1 MNIKAVSCTHRLLR
15 LGLVVT
21 LCFLAAPGVHA
32 GPALSGAGLTLEMN
46 VVRYHQSGYDFYP
59 NLTTNTTSSE
69 FSFGDYGIA
78 SSGSPGSGSS
88 GLYHFDTNGFNQIG
102 GGTWGYGDFDSM
114 MFQLTNGTWSLFVT
128 NATTTNVYHFTVTA
142 NIDSNSLPPVTI
154 TFPAT
159 GAVNVIN
166 QPTFIWHGPTNYSDL
181 VVYEYNNSSYLPVTQ
196 TNWPSPGV
204 LYQGKNDFTAHY
216 DSNSLTAVV
225 SSVPIDNA
233 SHSISGWVSKAH
245 LQDYATSEFSVG
257 TVDPSGTSHTLVAH
271 YPFDATSGP
280 VLDAAV
286 DTSGNGYD
294 MSFGS
299 GFGSQGGVNLTSDSA
314 AGVGAVHFHNGDGN
328 SAGYLGWNNPT
339 PSALLSTLAGSF
351 SISCWIKTTQGFAW
365 DDAPAY
371 YGAGIISADNF
382 GLANDLIPIAL
393 TGSKIGFNTGGDSVD
408 VTQNSTASVNDGNYH
423 HVVVTRNQ
431 STGQKIIYIDGVLD
445 SFSSGTTNPL
455 NAPQKLTIGALA
467 NAGNPDPNDGSYYNG
482 FDGEVDDLQI
492 YSGVLSAAD
501 AATLYASPGSTVA
514 NGGGSLVGG
523 HRNVAHYAF
532 DDSGNLGHDSSG
544 NGNDMSGPIVW
555 GPTYQFNTD
564 AEAGG
569 GAVQFFATS
578 ALYADGQTL
587 TNLNAVLAGS
597 FTMSAW
603 VKTTV
608 SNGADDNNAFLGATI
623 FWAYNDQGNTND
635 TIPLSITGSKAAF
648 TTRDHLGNDNTLH
661 SSTSV
666 NDGNYHL
673 ITVTR
678 NQASGEKRIYVDG
691 NFETSEIGTTD
702 PLNGN
707 NYNLT
712 IGGYAYCTD
721 GNCTNFYAYNG
732 LLDDAQIYTGVLS
745 DAEVAS
751 LYANPGTT
759 VPDVAGGSGG
769 PVVHYDFDEGTVL
782 AADVSGNNN
791 NIVHAGNFGGSG
803 PSTSS
808 DVVAGSGSVSFDG
821 GSYLTASSNL
831 LATLASDFTVSLW
844 LKTSQSF
851 GSQNDYA
858 WAGAGIIAADSPNSG
873 AKDLIPVALTGGQV
887 AFNVGDGSFDDTLN
901 SSATVN
907 DNVWHHV
914 VVTRSQSTGQRQI
927 YIDGTFDS
935 SKGGTTELL
944 NSPVLL
950 TIGAKSDASDPDP
963 ASPDFNG
970 SNGYEGLLDDLQIY
984 PRVLD
989 SSEVAF
995 LYINPGAVLG
1005 GGSISNSAPDFN
1017 TALNTVG
1024 LTWTTSGNAGWFI
1037 ESTKTHDGV
1046 LAAQSGVL
1054 TNGQISTLQTT
1065 VTGPG
1070 TLSFWWT
1077 TLFNYLDYYINGGI
1091 NAQFSIDGNDS
1102 DDIYGYGG
1110 YWTQDKDVVIPPGQ
1124 HTLTWTAYGGN
1135 SLTDAGFLDEVVFTN
1150 AVAPQI
1156 TSGPYN
1162 SNVQTG
1168 SNIVLTVQLYA
1179 NPTAVIEWLTNGV
1192 AIHGAT
1198 NSTLVI
1204 SNAQLSDAKS
1214 YQVIASNYL
1223 GVASAS
1229 AFVSVYQPTDLK
1241 PLSLTAPPLVS
1252 STTLVPLVWTA
1263 TNTGPAT
1270 LSGYYDTVYIETNGT
1285 IVSAIS
1291 YYIGYF
1297 GLKVLPA
1304 TSYTFTNLI
1313 RFPSVPAGNYTLVLG
1328 VDSFNSII
1336 ETDET
1341 NNTLPGIPVT
1351 VINQDLQPGNLQI
1364 SSATNLGQSVIQF
1377 TYNTTNNGPG
1387 ILDGANYYDELFL
1400 STNSVL
1406 DSTATYIQQINQAPS
1421 LGVGQHFTSTNYAT
1435 MPVIPS
1441 GDYYLI
1447 LHVDHF
1453 GPQPQGYIWETSET
1467 NNYAV
1472 RTVHIIEPD
1481 LVPTNIIAPAFVS
1494 SRQPVQLGWNI
1505 QNQGDGIATNL
1516 TYYSFEWADGL
1527 YLSTNQQVNGG
1538 SILLGN
1544 YYISDF
1550 NGGSYYSGN
1559 DFFWNTPLGPGQVM
1573 TNLQN
1578 VIIPNVPAG
1587 NYYLVLSADV
1597 LNSIREINETNNIF
1611 TKLITLGTLDL
1622 MPTAFTAPPAANARS
1637 TISITWSVTNQGT
1650 GTVYPAWVDRIFIS
1664 TSAVLGSGATLLGEF
1679 QQTNGLTAGAKY
1691 SVTNSITLN
1700 GVGAGNYYL
1709 LLYTDAATN
1718 VMEVN
1723 HSNNIVARPL
1733 TINSPDLV
1741 ATALTVGTNF
1751 SSQQPFSAVYTVSNA
1766 SPVTAYAGWSDRLF
1780 LSPDGILETNNLPLG
1795 DVVPIN
1801 DLAPNTSYSQLV
1813 NSSIPAV
1820 PAGDYFVLL
1829 QANANQFFVEN
1840 NTQNNLLAKPV
1851 HISNPDL
1858 VLTNFAAPSI
1868 IVLTQYNQGF
1878 EADWSVLNQG
1888 AGDAYAGWAD
1898 YLYVSPTNVFDTN
1911 AVYIGSAGQSTVLGS
1926 GQSYLSFANARLPDG
1941 IQGNYYLLLRANDSR
1956 SLYESTYTNNLVV
1969 KPVHLVVP
1977 AVPVLSVVSVDS
1989 PGDAWSGQ
1997 QIYVTWTL
2005 TNSGTAAVSGTFYDV
2020 VYLCSSAAG
2029 VSPQVYGEFQ
2039 FSGQILPGQ
2048 SIVRQQR
2055 ISLPISLQGTFWV
2068 ALQTDYNRDIFEFTY
2083 RTKEFLVAS
2092 HPMVVHLTPTPNLVL
2107 TSVSAPTNMFSG
2119 GEGTVSWVETNSGTG
2134 PTSAPF
2140 WDDAVYLCDT
2150 TNFYTANYRVY
2161 LGAPNNVAYLNPGDS
2176 YASSANVTLPRGIT
2190 GTFYF
2195 IVWAD
2200 YYNQVFEGTNENDNT
2215 LTTAPVFVA
2224 PSAVPDLQV
2233 TTVQPPHDAFSGQA
2247 VSLKYAVTNFGLGQ
2261 TQPSEVQWH
2270 DRVYIST
2277 NVTLDSSATYLG
2289 DIVHNGGL
2297 TPQAGYQTTSSLTLP
2312 VGISGDWYF
2321 IVSADIFNEVYEAA
2335 FEDNN
2340 DKIAA
2345 YVTHIALTPPPDLV
2359 TTITQS
2365 PTNVLASHVLS
2376 VTYMVF
2382 NNGTTITPNSGWND
2396 NLYLW
2401 TNPVFD
2407 AVHATYMG
2415 TFQHYGALLPGAG
2428 YTNTFSVVLPAD
2440 MAGTN
2445 YIFVRSDAYSAV
2457 FELNKTN
2464 NLASATNPV
2473 VITFRPSDLA
2483 VTSLTAPATCN
2494 AGASILVNWAV
2505 TNLGTGDTAVSVWY
2519 DRLIL
2524 SQNILLGAPS
2534 DVQLAQVQHIG
2545 LLGTNGAYAITN
2557 QLAQVPSYV
2566 AAGNYQLF
2574 LVADAGN
2581 NVPVETNWNNNVYGP
2596 VPISITA
2603 HSPDLRVASAM
2614 APASAVS
2621 GSTVT
2626 VNWTEVNAG
2635 DLPAN
2640 ASYWYDVVYLS
2651 PDGLVGPE
2659 ALYMGAQPNVRSLMS
2674 GEFYTNSL
2682 AVGLPINIQSN
2693 YYFVVVADGFNFIPE
2708 AGAENNNSYVVNPP
2722 VFITPAPVPDLAVTS
2737 VITPANAFEGQNFHL
2752 SWVVK
2757 NVGSTN
2763 ANSSWYDVAYLSSDQ
2778 ILDPA
2783 LDTYLGY
2790 SYQTHNLAPGQSY
2803 TNSADFPIPQGLA
2816 GPFYVFVTTDPGHY
2830 INERGQLT
2838 NNTAYNPQAMQ
2849 VQLLP
2854 PVDLVAG
2861 QITIP
2866 VNAVPGQ
2873 NMTVSYT
2880 VQNQGSNT
2888 ALGSWQDSLFI
2899 SADTN
2904 WDVGDKLF
2912 ASVIHTGDVPPGG
2925 SYTNVVT
2932 APLPGVLPGDYHV
2945 IIRSDI
2951 LNHLTE
2957 ADKSNNIAASLNSA
2971 AMDVQRL
2978 ALGTPAGNTLGTG
2991 QSAFYKFDAT
3001 NGQTIRLQFFSTA
3014 LLSDNELFLKFGQ
3027 MPDSGNFDAAAN
3039 APFTANPEIYF
3050 TATNTGTYYLL
3061 VKCNYAATPTSFTVL
3076 AQVLPFTVTEIQP
3089 SLAGDAGSTTF
3100 LVRGALFDD
3109 LTQFQLSYDDTNST
3123 TGTNT
3128 ISARNVMVQDS
3139 STAYV
3144 TFDFPGASDG
3154 YWNIQAIDG
3163 QTNVITAT
3171 LTNAVMVIPDAGPE
3185 VDVSIDGPLAVREP
3199 SMGYSIHSCL
3209 VDYGN
3214 SGYSDSDVPLILVDG
3229 VNTTV
3234 GTTLTTLGTQTIELL
3249 GRSLVGPA
3257 NVLRPQTYATK
3268 VLYFRGGDTE
3278 LVARSIT
3285 ADSTVPLT
3293 DMDWTNIEASVR
3305 PAGVPNATWLAFWS
3319 NIRPRMG
3326 TTWGDY
3332 VQFLNRIAANL
3343 PAEQREVSAIIGS
3356 IFTNQPNFTASSQV
3370 AGTLYDSDGTPLA
3383 GVPVGLYQ
3391 FQDGQQEQA
3400 ASATTDGSGNF
3411 FMPYV
3416 APGTY
3421 EFARLNSGMFD
3432 MDRDGQADPQPPT
3445 LTINNKD
3452 ITGLAIYCYH
3462 PQIPTNQFNDISA
3475 KMAVDSAGVLHAV
3488 WERDGK
3494 LWHARYAGGQ
3504 WVSPQPLSSMGV
3516 GSYDF
3521 IASSNLVDNASPG
3534 LMVVWT
3540 SGSGNDSELYYA
3552 VATQSGSTDTWS
3564 APVQLTTDGVQDS
3577 APALVPTTQGPV
3589 LIVDLKQYISLQDD
3603 TDLYGYLVS
3612 VRSSAFA
3619 PLAQL
3624 SLSPNVT
3631 PQDFQAGCNFGPAVI
3646 YEGLVGPYESS
3657 FKIKGGFSIGSSG
3670 CAKTVEANVSGVFD
3684 ISKPGDFGVT
3694 ATYGGFGSAAYKVD
3708 PTSCSY
3714 VFDNA
3719 AVGSTITVKLTY
3731 KNALL
3736 ECLATGFGPPGKAAE
3751 ISFVRFQQFSEAWG
3765 YPVRVGDE
3773 ESFTV
3778 SLKAAGHYKHGPAPF
3793 APGGF
3798 RLPET
3803 SSGVLSVE
3811 VRVSLLA
3818 SIADKSDMMLRMGGP
3833 PPPPDVG
3840 VLGGSGG
3847 SVGVNISGALGL
3859 ECDVWPTFKLN
3870 STKAELSG
3878 ILEIGKYSF
3887 GYKYTGVSP
3896 SPSVASIHPNGGNNP
3911 SPFDLPPDVTFST
3924 DPAQVIGTTNVY
3936 GTNALFADLYRDG
3949 APSLARDANGQPF
3962 MAWFKDVD
3970 PYSSDTGSRVMV
3982 ANFDG
3987 TNWLAPSVITN
3998 SVGFNGFVNAALD
4011 PWGRP
4016 FVVWV
4021 HSDTSSLTTN
4031 STYYDVLGTR
4041 TNADLYYSVFDG
4053 SAWSDPEPVV
4063 HTAGTDNS
4071 LSVSRDA
4078 NGNLIAVWLSQSYG
4092 LPDLLLTSIWD
4103 GKGWSPAVTLASG
4116 TLSSPCVQA
4125 VGGNDVVLWTEILGA
4140 EQNLPITRIYQST
4153 CSSGVWSAPA
4163 IFSPVMP
4170 ASSATLVAAK
4180 AAVPRVSDCNF
4191 TFANDQIPKTCCPC
4205 QANPNPANSSGKNV
4219 ACGVAQKGYDYNDC
4233 RPLFVYKACQVR
4245 PSDPNNIVGPEGY
4258 GPQRWVPAGAPLNYT
4273 IQFENDP
4280 GLASAPAKRVSIT
4293 LPLDANFD
4301 PRTFRLGD
4309 FGFGGLIFNIP
4320 PDSAFYQTRLDL
4332 SATKG
4337 YYVDL
4342 IAGVDIAN
4350 HQAFWTLTTIDPA
4363 TGDVPQNALIGFLPP
4378 DRTPP
4383 EGEGFVSC
4391 AITPVAGV
4399 ANGSPVAAKATI
4411 VFDNQPPMDTPSAL
4425 NTLQTGQ
4432 PASYVLP
4439 LPAVTLNP
4447 TFDVAWQGVTTSGGS
4462 GVSSYD
4468 IYASENGGGYYPWL
4482 QGTTLGQAPFVGQLG
4497 GTYAFYSLAHDNVGN
4512 VQATPTNADAV
4523 TFVSSNLPPVMA
4535 VITNLVVPPD
4545 SSIFLKIKATDPN
4558 GDTLA
4563 YSLTAAPTGA
4573 TINATN
4579 GVFRWHPTRAYAETT
4594 NLVTVAVMDDGVPP
4608 LGTNRTFAI
4617 IVQDFL
4623 ELSLGETNLEG
4634 GQTASIPVSLASND
4648 GATNLLFAV
4657 QVPENVL
4664 TNWAVAATAPQIGAA
4679 TLHDNVTN
4687 LLVTLNANPGQS
4699 LQGTQQVSTLT
4710 FSAVTNQVSGFVT
4723 LPITSVSAIKP
4734 GGAGYANYV
4743 THAGTVI
4750 VVQNEPL
4757 IRASLG
4763 TNQSRSLQLYGRLGT
4778 GYQLMFN
4785 TNLGVPA
4792 GWQTLLNYTQTN
4804 GVITLPLDASNPV
4817 IFYQLRKP

>member
-1 MNIKAVSCTHRLLR
+1 MNIPVITRTHRLLR
-15 LGLVVT
+15 LGLFT
-21 LCFLAAPGVHA
+21 ALCLLAVPGA
-32 GPALSGAGLTLEMN
+32 RAGLTLEMN
-46 VVRYHQSGYDFYP
+46 VICSGQNNYYFYP
-59 NLTTNTTSSE
+59 FLTTNTTPPNVL
-69 FSFGDYGIA
+69 FGDYCIA
-78 SSGSPGSGSS
+78 SADAPNSGASAY
-88 GLYHFDTNGFNQIG
+88 YHFTTNGFNQFNG
-102 GGTWGYGDFDSM
+102 VTWGYGDFNSM
-114 MFQLTNGTWSLFVT
+114 MYELTNGTWSLFVT
-128 NATTTNVYHFTVTA
+128 NTVTTNVYHFTVTA

-154 TFPAT
+154 TFPAN
-159 GAVNVIN
+159 GAVNVTS
-166 QPTFIWHGPTNYSDL
+166 QPDFTWQGPTNYGGL
-181 VVYEYNNSSYLPVTQ
+181 VVYEFNNSANLPVTQ

-204 LYQGKNDFTAHY
+204 LYQGKNFFTAHY
-216 DSNSLTAVV
+216 DSNSVTAVV
-225 SSVPIDNA
+225 SSVPVDDA
-233 SHSISGWVSKAH
+233 SHSIPGWVSTVH
-245 LQDYATSEFSVG
+245 LQDFTTVQFSVG
-257 TVDPSGTSHTLVAH
+257 TPDVSGTTHTLVAH

-280 VLDAAV
+280 VLNAAV

-299 GFGSQGGVNLTSDSA
+299 GFGSQGGVDLTSDSE
-314 AGVGAVHFHNGDGN
+314 AGVGAVQFHNGDGN

-351 SISCWIKTTQGFAW
+351 TISCWIKTTQSFAS
-365 DDAPAY
+365 DSDPAY

-382 GLANDLIPIAL
+382 GQANDVIPMAL
-393 TGSKIGFNTGGDSVD
+393 TGSKIGFNTGGDVVD
-408 VTQNSTASVNDGNYH
+408 VTVNSSASINDGNYH
-423 HVVVTRNQ
+423 HIVVTRNQ
-431 STGQKIIYIDGVLD
+431 QTGQKIIYVDGVYD
-445 SFSSGTTNPL
+445 SFGSGTTNLL
-455 NAPQKLTIGALA
+455 NDPQKLTIGALA

-482 FDGEVDDLQI
+482 FDGKVDDLQI
-492 YSGVLSAAD
+492 YSGVLSASDVANLH
-501 AATLYASPGSTVA
+501 ANPGSTAV
-514 NGGGSLVGG
+514 NGGGNLVGG
-523 HRNVAHYAF
+523 HRNVAHYTF
-532 DDSGNLGHDSSG
+532 DDSNNLGKDSSV
-544 NGNDMSGPIVW
+544 NGNDITGEVFW
-555 GPTYQFNTD
+555 GPQHQFDTD

-569 GAVQFFATS
+569 GAIRFFGTDAIFP
-578 ALYADGQTL
+578 YNQVL

-597 FTMSAW
+597 FSFSAW
-603 VKTTV
+603 VKTTIT
-608 SNGADDNNAFLGATI
+608 NGADYNNAFFGADI
-623 FWAYNDQGNTND
+623 FWAYNDRQGDTND
-635 TIPLSITGSKAAF
+635 TIPLAITGSKAAF
-648 TTRDHLGNDNTLH
+648 TTRGGNPGLSDNLH
-661 SSTSV
+661 STTSV
-666 NDGNYHL
+666 SDGNYHL

-678 NQASGEKRIYVDG
+678 DQSTGKKKMYVDG
-691 NFETSEIGTTD
+691 NLENSEIGTTN

-712 IGGYAYCTD
+712 IGGWDYILESNSTL
-721 GNCTNFYAYNG
+721 TNYSSYNG
-732 LLDDAQIYTGVLS
+732 LLDDLQIYSGVLS
-745 DAEVAS
+745 DADVAS

-791 NIVHAGNFGGSG
+791 NVVHAGNFGGGG
-803 PSTSS
+803 PATSS
-808 DVVAGSGSVSFDG
+808 DAVAGAGSVSFDG

-844 LKTSQSF
+844 VKTSQSY
-851 GSQNDYA
+851 GNQNDFA
-858 WAGAGIIAADSPNSG
+858 FSGAGIIAADVPGS

-887 AFNVGDGSFDDTLN
+887 AFNVGDGSSDDTLN

-907 DNVWHHV
+907 DNTWHHV

-927 YIDGTFDS
+927 FIDGTLDS
-935 SKGGTTELL
+935 SKGGTTALL
-944 NSPVLL
+944 NDPVLL

-970 SNGYEGLLDDLQIY
+970 SNGYEGLLDDIQIY
-984 PRVLD
+984 NRVLN
-989 SSEVAF
+989 SSEVTF
-995 LYINPGAVLG
+995 LFINPGAVLG
-1005 GGSISNSAPDFN
+1005 GGSSNPAPDFN
-1017 TALNTVG
+1017 AALNTVG
-1024 LTWTTSGNAGWFI
+1024 LTWITNGDAGWLI
-1037 ESTKTHDGV
+1037 ESTNTHDGV

-1054 TNGQISTLQTT
+1054 TNGQISRLQTT

-1077 TLFNYLDYYINGGI
+1077 TFDKYDGFDLEFDL
-1091 NAQFSIDGNDS
+1091 DGNYF
-1102 DDIYGYGG
+1102 DDIGGYGG
-1110 YWTQDKDVVIPPGQ
+1110 YWTQETGVIIPPGQ
-1124 HTLTWTAYGGN
+1124 HTLAWTAYGGN

-1179 NPTAVIEWLTNGV
+1179 NPTAVIAWLTNGV

-1229 AFVSVYQPTDLK
+1229 AFVSVYQPTDLQ
-1241 PLSLTAPPLVS
+1241 PLSLTAPPVVS
-1252 STTLVPLVWTA
+1252 SITLVPLVWTA

-1270 LSGYYDTVYIETNGT
+1270 VSGYYDTVYIETNGT
-1285 IVSAIS
+1285 IVSAFS
-1291 YYIGYF
+1291 YYIGYY

-1304 TSYTFTNLI
+1304 ASYTITNLV
-1313 RFPSVPAGNYTLVLG
+1313 RFPSIPAGNYTLVLS
-1328 VDSFNSII
+1328 VDSYNIII

-1341 NNTLPGIPVT
+1341 NNTLPGIPIT

-1364 SSATNLGQSVIQF
+1364 SSATNLGHSVIQF
-1377 TYNTTNNGPG
+1377 TYNATNNGPG
-1387 ILDGANYYDELFL
+1387 ILDGASYYDGLFL

-1406 DSTATYIQQINQAPS
+1406 DSTATSIQQINQAPS
-1421 LGVGQHFTSTNYAT
+1421 LGVGQYFTTTNYAT

-1447 LHVDHF
+1447 LHVDHY
-1453 GPQPQGYIWETSET
+1453 GPQPHGYIWETNEM

-1472 RTVHIIEPD
+1472 VRIHILEPD
-1481 LVPTNIIAPAFVS
+1481 LVPTNIIASSLVS
-1494 SRQPVQLGWNI
+1494 SREPIQIGWNI

-1516 TYYSFEWADGL
+1516 SYFNYEWADGL

-1544 YYISDF
+1544 YYVSDF
-1550 NGGSYYSGN
+1550 NGGSYYAGN

-1587 NYYLVLSADV
+1587 NYYLVLSVDV
-1597 LNSIREINETNNIF
+1597 LNSIFEINETNNIF
-1611 TKLITLGTLDL
+1611 AKPITLGTLDL
-1622 MPTAFTAPPAANARS
+1622 MPTAFTAPAAANARS
-1637 TISITWSVTNQGT
+1637 TIPVTWSVTNLGT
-1650 GTVYPAWVDRIFIS
+1650 GTVYPAWVDRIYIS
-1664 TSAVLGSGATLLGEF
+1664 TNAVLGSGVTLLGEF
-1679 QQTNGLTAGAKY
+1679 PQTNGLTAGANY
-1691 SVTNSITLN
+1691 IVTNSITLN

-1723 HSNNIVARPL
+1723 ESNNIVARPL

-1741 ATALTVGTNF
+1741 ATALTVGTTF
-1751 SSQQPFSAVYTVSNA
+1751 SSQQPFSAVYSVSNA
-1766 SPVTAYAGWSDRLF
+1766 GPVTAYAGWSDQLF
-1780 LSPDGILETNNLPLG
+1780 FSPDGILETNNLPLG
-1795 DVVPIN
+1795 TVVPGL
-1801 DLAPNTSYSQLV
+1801 DLALDNSYSELV
-1813 NSSIPAV
+1813 NSTIPAV
-1820 PAGDYFVLL
+1820 PAGNYFVLL

-1840 NTQNNLLAKPV
+1840 NTQNNLLARQV
-1851 HISNPDL
+1851 HINNPDL
-1858 VLTNFAAPSI
+1858 VLTNFAAPST
-1868 IVLTQYNQGF
+1868 IVVTQYAQRF

-1888 AGDAYAGWAD
+1888 AGDAYAGWSD
-1898 YLYVSPTNVFDTN
+1898 YLYLSPTNVLDTN
-1911 AVYIGSAGQSTVLGS
+1911 AVNIGFANQNPVDQNPVLGS
-1926 GQSYLSFANARLPDG
+1926 GQSYLSFANAQLPDG
-1941 IQGNYYLLLRANDSR
+1941 IQGNYYLLLRVNDYR

-1969 KPVHLVVP
+1969 KPVNLVIP

-1997 QIYVTWTL
+1997 QIFVTWTL

-2029 VSPQVYGEFQ
+2029 ASPQIYGAFQ
-2039 FSGQILPGQ
+2039 FSGQISPGQ
-2048 SIVRQQR
+2048 SIVRQQK
-2055 ISLPISLQGTFWV
+2055 IALPIDLQGTFWV
-2068 ALQTDYNRDIFEFTY
+2068 ALQTDYGRNIFEFTY
-2083 RTKEFLVAS
+2083 RTNDFLVAS
-2092 HPMVVHLTPTPNLVL
+2092 HPMVVHLTPTPNLVIA
-2107 TSVSAPTNMFSG
+2107 SVSAPTNMFSG
-2119 GEGTVSWVETNSGTG
+2119 GEGTVSWVETNSGSG

-2150 TNFYTANYRVY
+2150 TNFYTASYRAF

-2200 YYNQVFEGTNENDNT
+2200 AGNNVFEGTNKNDNQ
-2215 LTTAPVFVA
+2215 LTSAPVFVA
-2224 PSAVPDLQV
+2224 PSPVPDLQV

-2297 TPQAGYQTTSSLTLP
+2297 TPQAGYTTTSSLTLP

-2340 DKIAA
+2340 NTTAA

-2365 PTNVLASHVLS
+2365 PTNVLSSHLLS
-2376 VTYMVF
+2376 VTYTVF

-2396 NLYLW
+2396 NMYFW

-2407 AVHATYMG
+2407 PVQATYMG
-2415 TFQHYGALLPGAG
+2415 TIPHYGALAPGAG

-2440 MAGTN
+2440 MTGTN
-2445 YIFVRSDAYSAV
+2445 YIFVQGDAYNVV

-2464 NLASATNPV
+2464 NLAEATNAV
-2473 VITFRPSDLA
+2473 VISFVPSDLA

-2494 AGASILVNWAV
+2494 AGAGILVNWAV
-2505 TNLGTGDTAVSVWY
+2505 TNLGAGDTAVSAWY

-2524 SQNILLGAPS
+2524 SQNILPGAPS
-2534 DVQLAQVQHIG
+2534 DVQLLQLQHVG
-2545 LLGTNGAYAITN
+2545 LLGTNGAYAVSN

-2574 LVADAGN
+2574 LVADAGQD
-2581 NVPVETNWNNNVYGP
+2581 VPVETNWNNNVYGP
-2596 VPISITA
+2596 VPISITS
-2603 HSPDLRVASAM
+2603 HSPDLQVVAAM
-2614 APASAVS
+2614 GPTKADS
-2621 GSTVT
+2621 GSIVT
-2626 VNWTEVNAG
+2626 VNWTVANAG

-2640 ASYWYDVVYLS
+2640 LSYWYDAVYLTAN
-2651 PDGLVGPE
+2651 GL
-2659 ALYMGAQPNVRSLMS
+2659 LDPNAILLGYQKNVSSLLPGGS
-2674 GEFYTNSL
+2674 YTNSM

-2693 YYFVVVADGFNFIPE
+2693 YYFVVVADGFNYIPE
-2708 AGAENNNSYVVNPP
+2708 AGAENNNSYVITPP
-2722 VFITPAPVPDLAVTS
+2722 VFITLAPVPDLAVTS
-2737 VITPANAFEGQNFHL
+2737 VITPASAKAGQTFHL

-2757 NVGSTN
+2757 NVGTTN
-2763 ANSSWYDVAYLSSDQ
+2763 ATSAWYDTAYLSADQ
-2778 ILDPA
+2778 ILDPTV
-2783 LDTYLGY
+2783 DTYLGY
-2790 SYQTHNLAPGQSY
+2790 TYQNHDLAPGDSY
-2803 TNSADFPIPQGLA
+2803 TNSADFPIPQGLS
-2816 GPFYVFVTTDPGHY
+2816 GPFYVFVTTDAGHY

-2861 QITIP
+2861 QVTIP

-2880 VQNQGSNT
+2880 VLNQGSNT

-2912 ASVIHTGDVPPGG
+2912 ASVTHTGDVPPGG
-2925 SYTNVVT
+2925 SYSNVVT

-2978 ALGTPAGNTLGTG
+2978 TFGTPAGNTLGSG
-2991 QSAFYKFDAT
+2991 QSAYYKLDAT

-3027 MPDSGNFDAAAN
+3027 MPDSGNFGAAAN

-3061 VKCNYAATPTSFTVL
+3061 VKCNYAATPTPFTVL

-3257 NVLRPQTYATK
+3257 NILRPQTYATK

-3305 PAGVPNATWLAFWS
+3305 PAGVPNATWLPFWS
-3319 NIRPRMG
+3319 NIRPRVG
-3326 TTWGDY
+3326 STWGSY
-3332 VQFLNRIAANL
+3332 VQFLNQIANNF
-3343 PAEQREVSAIIGS
+3343 PPEQREVSAMIGS
-3356 IFTNQPNFTASSQV
+3356 LLTNQPNFTASSQV

-3445 LTINNKD
+3445 LTITNKD

-3504 WVSPQPLSSMGV
+3504 WVNPQSLSGMGV

-3564 APVQLTTDGVQDS
+3564 SPVQLTTDGVQDS

-3684 ISKPGDFGVT
+3684 ISNPGNFGFT

-3719 AVGSTITVKLTY
+3719 AVGSTISVKLTY

-3736 ECLATGFGPPGKAAE
+3736 ECLAAGFGPPGKAAE
-3751 ISFVRFQQFSEAWG
+3751 ISFVRLQGFTEAWG
-3765 YPVRVGDE
+3765 YPLRVGDE

-3778 SLKAAGHYKHGPAPF
+3778 AFKAAGHYKHGPAPF
-3793 APGGF
+3793 TQF
-3798 RLPET
+3798 RMPDT

-3811 VRVSLLA
+3811 VRLSLLA
-3818 SIADKSDMMLRMGGP
+3818 SIADKSDMMLRMSG

-3847 SVGVNISGALGL
+3847 SAGINISGAMGL
-3859 ECDVWPTFKLN
+3859 ECEVWPSFKLN
-3870 STKAELSG
+3870 STKVELSG
-3878 ILEIGKYSF
+3878 MLEIGKYSF
-3887 GYKYTGVSP
+3887 GYKYTGVNP
-3896 SPSVASIHPNGGNNP
+3896 SPSVVSVRPQGNP
-3911 SPFDLPPDVTFST
+3911 SPFDLPPDVTFLT
-3924 DPAQVIGTTNVY
+3924 DPAQVIGTTNTY
-3936 GTNALFADLYRDG
+3936 GTNVLFADIYRDG
-3949 APSLARDANGQPF
+3949 APSLSRDTNGQVF

-3970 PYSSDTGSRVMV
+3970 PYSSDTGSRVMI

-3998 SVGFNGFVNAALD
+3998 SIGFNGFVNAALD

-4016 FVVWV
+4016 MVVWV

-4053 SAWSDPEPVV
+4053 GAWSDPEPVV

-4092 LPDLLLTSIWD
+4092 LPDLLLTSSWD

-4153 CSSGVWSAPA
+4153 CSSGVWSAPTQ
-4163 IFSPVMP
+4163 FSPVMP
-4170 ASSATLVAAK
+4170 APSAAVVAAK
-4180 AAVPRVSDCNF
+4180 AVAPNALVSDCNL
-4191 TFANDQIPKTCCPC
+4191 TFANDQIPKACCPC
-4205 QANPNPANSSGKNV
+4205 QTNPNRPDPKNV

-4258 GPQRWVPAGAPLNYT
+4258 GPQRWVPAGTPLNYT

-4320 PDSAFYQTRLDL
+4320 AGSAFYQTRLDL

-4337 YYVDL
+4337 YFVDL
-4342 IAGVDIAN
+4342 IAGVDVVN
-4350 HQAFWTLTTIDPA
+4350 RQAFWTLTTIDPA

-4399 ANGSPVAAKATI
+4399 NNGSPVAAKATI

-4425 NTLQTGQ
+4425 NTLQTGL

-4439 LPAVTLNP
+4439 LPALTLNP
-4447 TFDVAWQGVTTSGGS
+4447 TFDVAWQGITTSGGS

-4468 IYASENGGGYYPWL
+4468 IYASENGAIYYPWL
-4482 QGTTLGQAPFVGQLG
+4482 QGTTLDHAPFVGQPG

-4512 VQATPTNADAV
+4512 VQATPTNADTI
-4523 TFVSSNLPPVMA
+4523 TFVSSNLPPVM
-4535 VITNLVVPPD
+4535 VPVTNLVGVPD
-4545 SSIFLKIKATDPN
+4545 SIVIVRIRATDPN
-4558 GDTLA
+4558 GDKLA
-4563 YSLTAAPTGA
+4563 YSLIAAPPGA
-4573 TINATN
+4573 TIGTTN
-4579 GVFRWHPTRAYAETT
+4579 GVFRWLPTRAFARTT
-4594 NLVTVAVMDDGVPP
+4594 NSVTVAVMDNGLPP
-4608 LGTNRTFAI
+4608 LGTNQTFAI

-4664 TNWAVAATAPQIGAA
+4664 TNWTLAPTAPQIASA
-4679 TLHDNVTN
+4679 SLQDYVTN
-4687 LLVTLNANPGQS
+4687 LLVTLNATPGQS

-4710 FSAVTNQVSGFVT
+4710 FSAVTNQVSGFIT
-4723 LPITSVSAIKP
+4723 LPITSVTAIKP

-4743 THAGTVI
+4743 THPGTVI

-4757 IRASLG
+4757 IRASLD
-4763 TNQSRSLQLYGRLGT
+4763 TNESRSLQLYGKLGT
-4778 GYQLMFN
+4778 DYQLMFN

-4792 GWQTLLNYTQTN
+4792 GWQTLMNYTQTN
-4804 GVITLPLDASNPV
+4804 GVITVPLDSSNPV